1 MPCDNVPRCL
11 KECAVCRLTGP
22 FLVFVLLRQEAN
34 WLREIEVEA
43 LQKYSIT
50 TPCQQSS
57 SLGAGREERN
67 RRKREALCP
76 PQAALGLE
84 GLAFW
89 RLWRGLPERAQG
101 FAGRVFAPKVS
112 WGACGK
118 GRLTRTAKEAPG
130 CPECLF
136 CMICYPLGL
145 ACSCLVRSTIF
156 SDQLVGV
163 FSISGMILSRY
174 LKISSGEVPNFFRQ

>member
-101 FAGRVFAPKVS
+101 FAGMVFAPKVS

-118 GRLTRTAKEAPG
+118 GVSHLPVRQPAGALRGQGGTRRYGTPDRPAATLR
-130 CPECLF
+130 PEGAG
-136 CMICYPLGL
+136 YN
-145 ACSCLVRSTIF
+145 
-156 SDQLVGV
+156 
-163 FSISGMILSRY
+163 
-174 LKISSGEVPNFFRQ
+174 GER